1 MIENQS
7 VLILKEDLAISKENN
22 MNDVFDILQKNKIEL
37 VLINIENDG
46 YYDPALNIIFINQLL
61 NEEKQKEVIL
71 HELGHVINHKELASL
86 YNNPSYRTKMEYEAT
101 KYMITYLINES
112 DGQFNY
118 SDVLQNYNL
127 GLGWECKFK

>member
-1 MIENQS
+1 
-7 VLILKEDLAISKENN
+7 
-22 MNDVFDILQKNKIEL
+22 MNELFDILQKNDIEL
-37 VLINIENDG
+37 VLINIESDG

-71 HELGHVINHKELASL
+71 HELGHVFNHKELTSL

-101 KYMITYLINES
+101 NYMITYLINES

-118 SDVLQNYNL
+118 SNVLENYNL
-127 GLGWECKFK
+127 GLGWECKFE